1 MTKNLKSTFTIA
13 AILFATFL
21 TQAGLAQAKSVNF
34 DIMKS
39 TPIGSWQLRED
50 INIDHKGRQSVIQIR
65 SSLLSSEVREGQKY
79 FWIEMV
85 MDSFKVKK
93 NGDRKKD
100 GDQMVMKTLVAESA
114 MSGDPAN
121 VMTNLRGFGTEII
134 MQSGE
139 SDPMRL
145 TGDGGMF
152 DSMMQ
157 AMGTEVN
164 YNFSEL
170 GDESVTVAAGDFD
183 ARKVQG
189 SGVTETKVLFKK
201 LRIESESTVWMS
213 TKVPFGIVKSVGTS
227 ITNKKKSTHSSE
239 LLEFGVSGATSLITK
254 EPQDMPNLG
263 DMFKKGS

>member
-39 TPIGSWQLRED
+39 TPVGSWQLRED

-100 GDQMVMKTLVAESA
+100 GDQMVMKTLVAES
-114 MSGDPAN
+114 
-121 VMTNLRGFGTEII
+121 
-134 MQSGE
+134 
-139 SDPMRL
+139 
-145 TGDGGMF
+145 
-152 DSMMQ
+152 
-157 AMGTEVN
+157 
-164 YNFSEL
+164 
-170 GDESVTVAAGDFD
+170 
-183 ARKVQG
+183 
-189 SGVTETKVLFKK
+189 
-201 LRIESESTVWMS
+201 
-213 TKVPFGIVKSVGTS
+213 
-227 ITNKKKSTHSSE
+227 
-239 LLEFGVSGATSLITK
+239 
-254 EPQDMPNLG
+254 
-263 DMFKKGS
+263 

>member
-1 MTKNLKSTFTIA
+1 MIKNIKSIFTIATVFVSIVMVYAGQAQAAQVNFDLLKSTP
-13 AILFATFL
+13 
-21 TQAGLAQAKSVNF
+21 V
-34 DIMKS
+34 
-39 TPIGSWQLRED
+39 GSWQLRED
-50 INIDHKGRQSVIQIR
+50 MTIDHKGRQSIIQIR
-65 SSLLSSEVREGQKY
+65 SSLLSSEVRGGQKY

-100 GDQMVMKTLVAESA
+100 GDQMVMKTLVAESS

-134 MQSGE
+134 MQNGN

-145 TGDGGMF
+145 TGGGGMF
-152 DSMMQ
+152 GSMMK

-164 YNFSEL
+164 YDFSEL
-170 GDESVTVAAGDFD
+170 GDESVSVPACEFD

-189 SGVTETKVLFKK
+189 SGVTETKIVFKK
-201 LRIESESTVWMS
+201 VRVESESTVWMS
-213 TKVPFGIVKSVGTS
+213 SKVPFGIVKSEGSST
-227 ITNKKKSTHSSE
+227 TNKKNSTHSSQ
-239 LLEFGVSGATSLITK
+239 LLEYGVSGATSLITK

-263 DMFKKGS
+263 NMFKK